1 MPIEIRELVIKTTFE
16 EPSGEGASQDHDLSA
31 SKEQIISECVEQVLE
46 ILKDKLER

>member
-16 EPSGEGASQDHDLSA
+16 DQNKDNAPSNRQLDDM
-31 SKEQIISECVEQVLE
+31 KKQIISECVDEILE